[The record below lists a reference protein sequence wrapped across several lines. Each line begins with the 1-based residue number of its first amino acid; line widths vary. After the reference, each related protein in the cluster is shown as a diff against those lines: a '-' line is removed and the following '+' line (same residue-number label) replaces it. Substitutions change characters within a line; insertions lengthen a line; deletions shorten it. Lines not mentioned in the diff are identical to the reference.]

1 MHGNLTGEYKV
12 CCVSKGSVTEEYTLG
27 THEESMLKVWN
38 GKPYRDLRKQF
49 LNGEIPPQCKRECY
63 DKEKQG
69 GHSQRQE
76 LNEFWNKKEIFQTS
90 RYTKEDGSITIPPTY
105 LDIRFGNICNFRCRM
120 CGSYA
125 SSQWRKEEEEF
136 FKTKAHPITDMWTD
150 NDNLWE
156 DLPKLLP
163 YLEEIYFAGGEPL
176 VQEGHY
182 KLLHF
187 LIDNKKTDLT
197 ISYNTNL
204 SILNYKTEN
213 IFDLWKKFKEVKL
226 YLSQDGYKEV
236 GEYVRKGLVW
246 NTFDSNLKKVLT
258 YVNSISCVI
267 QVYNIYNIPKLLV
280 YCNKNGIDLYPNLL
294 TNPDH
299 FNVQILPTEEKEK
312 IIKYYKRFMQKYKIQ
327 EWQTVKLINMLEF
340 MKHTPDNV
348 EELQTRFK
356 KMTQLLDNSRN
367 ENFCEVVPELAPWY
381 KSIKVLA

>member
-1 MHGNLTGEYKV
+1 
-12 CCVSKGSVTEEYTLG
+12 
-27 THEESMLKVWN
+27 
-38 GKPYRDLRKQF
+38 
-49 LNGEIPPQCKRECY
+49 
-63 DKEKQG
+63 
-69 GHSQRQE
+69 
-76 LNEFWNKKEIFQTS
+76 
-90 RYTKEDGSITIPPTY
+90 
-105 LDIRFGNICNFRCRM
+105 M